1 MFSSRKSQAV
11 SCWKQVCLAAQAGDA
26 GLRPLKAPPSQGQE
40 KQLHPRLQEKGAH
53 ATQLRG
59 ATSTQEPSCELT
71 STDAAGLLAAPRPP
85 PHPSGRR
92 DIASRQ
98 DRARKGS
105 SPVLCRGGH
114 RAPAPLFLTCTHK
127 GDNAP
132 TLQFQDGCHSDLA
145 RRSSWEPEPKQ
156 GHTFHGRQ
164 QRLIAQPPS
173 SKPKGTLQRDSLNSY
188 SRPPPSRSEKTHR
201 HTHTYTH
208 THRHTH
214 THTDTHRHRH
224 THTRLEACKNKRGGT

>member
-11 SCWKQVCLAAQAGDA
+11 SCWKQVCLAARAGDA

-53 ATQLRG
+53 STRLRG

-71 STDAAGLLAAPRPP
+71 STDAAGLLAAQRPP
-85 PHPSGRR
+85 PRPSGRR
-92 DIASRQ
+92 DITSRQ
-98 DRARKGS
+98 DRAGKGS
-105 SPVLCRGGH
+105 PPVLCRGGH
-114 RAPAPLFLTCTHK
+114 RAPVLLFLTCTHK
-127 GDNAP
+127 WDNAP

-156 GHTFHGRQ
+156 SHTFHVRQ

-173 SKPKGTLQRDSLNSY
+173 SKPKGTVQRDSLNSY
-188 SRPPPSRSEKTHR
+188 SRPPPSRSEKKPHHHPSSTTPHSPP
-201 HTHTYTH
+201 
-208 THRHTH
+208 RHTH
-214 THTDTHRHRH
+214 THTRP
-224 THTRLEACKNKRGGT
+224 EACKNKRGGT